1 MAIFNSSFFCL
12 IEVNLFPVP
21 TRKKMMIFEH
31 NFQKFHQNTVWRHM
45 DIAIPENQGV
55 MCLTLSI
62 DSYDE
67 NLAQNW
73 PLVFSKIFQEK
84 QMKGSNFFE
93 KNQLFSVAIFYHS
106 LTKSRGKSKA

>member
-1 MAIFNSSFFCL
+1 MSCASLCQSTHIM
-12 IEVNLFPVP
+12 
-21 TRKKMMIFEH
+21 K
-31 NFQKFHQNTVWRHM
+31 
-45 DIAIPENQGV
+45 
-55 MCLTLSI
+55 
-62 DSYDE
+62 

-93 KNQLFSVAIFYHS
+93 KNQLFSVAIFSHS